1 MSTGLQATTLDLAE
15 CLKRGE
21 AIMREAGLTR
31 NLQVLQVTVYGEQG
45 EYTASVRCVPGKE
58 MVFFVV
64 AGPRPTG
71 PASSWPTSR
80 ASSDARTCLAAQ
92 SGAPPGARSPA
103 EAIEQDDVQHEQQ
116 DGDGAPECGSVALDQ
131 RALAAGLEIG
141 MRPAQILHQL
151 GKGL

>member
-1 MSTGLQATTLDLAE
+1 MSRPNGFKDQMTSTLTTLFRATLATGLLAGTLLTGALAAAAGPSMSTGLQATTLELSD

-64 AGPRPTG
+64 AGPRPD
-71 PASSWPTSR
+71 R
-80 ASSDARTCLAAQ
+80 ASKFMADL
-92 SGAPPGARSPA
+92 RS
-103 EAIEQDDVQHEQQ
+103 
-116 DGDGAPECGSVALDQ
+116 
-131 RALAAGLEIG
+131 
-141 MRPAQILHQL
+141 
-151 GKGL
+151 KF